1 MSRLGN
7 SLHRQRSE
15 EKFVDAVRRLQKAI
29 PQEICRHLGDM
40 SMPELLAIDGV
51 EKKAREIEIVLESLT
66 QGRTELGNKQTR
78 RKKVGD
84 MIVSWFRSSYP
95 FATFLLNVA
104 KEAAVL

>member
-1 MSRLGN
+1 MLRLGN
-7 SLHRQRSE
+7 SLHRQRAE
-15 EKFVDAVRRLQKAI
+15 EKFVDAVRRLQKAM
-29 PQEICRHLGDM
+29 PEEICRRLGDM
-40 SMPELLAIDGV
+40 SISELLSIDGV
-51 EKKAREIEIVLESLT
+51 ENKAREIENVLESLT

-84 MIVSWFRSSYP
+84 IIVSWFRSSYP